1 MAGETEI
8 IVHIIQKRIIRKF
21 RDEGATHPRQAAT
34 LETVGVRRTAQIKGL
49 VKKKV
54 LVAVDENR
62 YYLDEDAADQYFQKK
77 KRAALIGIGVSLLV
91 LLIFL
96 LVKGGLK

>member
-1 MAGETEI
+1 MPGEAEL

-34 LETVGVRRTAQIKGL
+34 LEAVGVKKSGQIKTL

-54 LVAVDENR
+54 LIAADENR

-77 KRAALIGIGVSLLV
+77 RRAALIGVGISLLI

-96 LVKGGLK
+96 LVKNGLK